1 MLSARDLDKAYNNG
15 NLCKILNLVSDEELT
30 SLYACVACDDILGIR
45 INIMD
50 AICTEME
57 ARNINILRRK

>member
-1 MLSARDLDKAYNNG
+1 MLSVRDLDKAYNNG
-15 NLCKILNLVSDEELT
+15 NLCELLILVSDEELVN
-30 SLYACVACDDILGIR
+30 LRACVECDDILGIR

-57 ARNINILRRK
+57 SRNIDILRRK